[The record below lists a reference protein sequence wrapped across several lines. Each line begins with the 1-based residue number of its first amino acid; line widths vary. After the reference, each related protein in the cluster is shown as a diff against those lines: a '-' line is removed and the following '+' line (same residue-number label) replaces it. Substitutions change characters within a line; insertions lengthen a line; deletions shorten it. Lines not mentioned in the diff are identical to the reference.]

1 MAMDLRD
8 PNVWVS
14 HLLENLPEEK
24 LASALKDDN
33 PNWEYI
39 DGEIVKLGSL
49 AHSQLDIPEL
59 QRRGLVIL
67 ASESKDFRLLA
78 HLLRTLQHAGDPH
91 LALRLLALYVEH
103 YWAVAAPQN
112 MAHKKRFASQ
122 VIKRFET
129 GIEVFSQNA
138 ATAQRDAL
146 SGELAKLAQCWQ
158 SHNAPEL
165 AQATDDLFAL
175 YQRAFNRAAPAPVP
189 TPAASGS
196 SPQTTATSES
206 GVTQPSAPAPQIV
219 IDSHDDKAWR
229 DTLLKVAAILC
240 ERQPD
245 SPQGYRLRRH
255 ALWQNITSTPQA
267 ESDGRT
273 PLAAVSADMVADYHA
288 QLGSADMALWQQVE
302 KSVLLAPYWLDGHCL
317 SAQTALRL
325 GYKQV
330 ADAIRDEVIRFLE
343 RLPRFKVSAFWLLIL
358 AWIFLLV
365 WIWWKGPM
373 WTLYEEQWLKPLA
386 NRWLATAAWGII
398 ALVWLT
404 VRVMK
409 RLQQLEKMQKQQR
422 EEAVDPLSVELNA
435 QQRYLDRWLLRLQ
448 RHLDN
453 RRFLWQLPWYMVIG
467 PAGSGKTTLL
477 REGFPSDII
486 YAPEGARGAEQRL
499 YLTPHVGKQAVI
511 FDIDGTLCAPAD
523 ADILHRR
530 LWEHAL
536 GWLKEKRAR
545 QPLNGIILTLDL
557 PDLLT
562 ADKRR
567 REHLLQTLRSR
578 LQDIRQ
584 HLHCQL
590 PVYVV
595 LTRLDLLQGF
605 AALFQSLNRQD
616 RDAILGVTF
625 TRRAHEN
632 DDWRTE
638 LNAFWQ
644 TWVDR
649 MNLALPDLMVA
660 QTHTRASLFSFSR
673 QMQGSREPLVSLLE
687 GLLDGEN
694 MNVMLRGV
702 YLTSSLQRGQM
713 DDIFTQSAAR
723 QYRLGNNPLASWP
736 LVDTAPYF
744 TRSLFP
750 QALLA
755 EPNLATE
762 SRAWLIRSRRRLTV
776 FSATGGVAALLLIT
790 GWHHYYNGNYQS
802 GITVLKQAKAFMD
815 VPPPQGEDDFGN
827 LQLPLLNPVRDAT
840 LAYGDWGDRSRLAD
854 MGLYQGRRIG
864 PYVEQTYLQL
874 LEQRYLPSLFNGLVK
889 AMNAAPPESEEKL
902 AVLRVMRMLE
912 DKSGRNNEVVKQYM
926 AKRWS
931 EKFHGQRDIQAQLM
945 SHLDYAL
952 AHTDWHAERQ
962 AGDGDAISRW
972 TPYDK
977 PVVSAQKELSKLP
990 VYQRVY
996 QSLKTR
1002 ALGVLPADLN
1012 LRDQVGPTFDQ
1023 VFTSADDNKL
1033 VVPQFITRYGLQS
1046 YFVKQRDELVELTAM
1061 DSWVLNLTRNVK
1073 YSDADRAEIQHQLTE
1088 QYISDYT
1095 ATWRAG
1101 MDNLNIRNF
1110 ESIGQLT
1117 GALEQVI
1124 SGDQPLQRAL
1134 TVLRDNTQPGV
1145 FSEKLS
1151 AKEREEA
1158 LAEPDYQL
1166 LTRLG
1171 HEFAPENSTLAVQ
1184 KDKES
1189 TMQAVYQQL
1198 TELHRYLLAIQNAP
1212 VPGKSALKAV
1222 QLRLDQNSS
1231 DPIFATR
1238 QMAKTLPA
1246 PLNRWVGRLA
1256 DQAWHVVMVE
1266 AVHYME
1272 VDWRDSV
1279 VKPFNEQLANNYPF
1293 NPRSAQDASLD
1304 AFERFFKPDGILDTF
1319 YQQNL
1324 KLFIDND
1331 LSLEDGDNNVIIRED
1346 IIAQLETA
1354 QKIRD
1359 IFFSKQN
1366 GLGTS
1371 FAVETVSLSGNKRRS
1386 VLNLDGQLV
1395 DYSQGRNYTAHLV
1408 WPNNMREGNESKL
1421 TLIGTSGNAPRSIS
1435 FSGPWA
1441 QFRLFGAG
1449 QLTGV
1454 QDGNFTVRFSV
1465 DGGAMTYRVHTDTE
1479 DNPFSGGLFSQFG
1492 LSDTLY

>member
-1 MAMDLRD
+1 MPR
-8 PNVWVS
+8 
-14 HLLENLPEEK
+14 
-24 LASALKDDN
+24 
-33 PNWEYI
+33 
-39 DGEIVKLGSL
+39 
-49 AHSQLDIPEL
+49 
-59 QRRGLVIL
+59 
-67 ASESKDFRLLA
+67 
-78 HLLRTLQHAGDPH
+78 
-91 LALRLLALYVEH
+91 LRL
-103 YWAVAAPQN
+103 
-112 MAHKKRFASQ
+112 F
-122 VIKRFET
+122 
-129 GIEVFSQNA
+129 
-138 ATAQRDAL
+138 
-146 SGELAKLAQCWQ
+146 
-158 SHNAPEL
+158 
-165 AQATDDLFAL
+165 
-175 YQRAFNRAAPAPVP
+175 
-189 TPAASGS
+189 
-196 SPQTTATSES
+196 
-206 GVTQPSAPAPQIV
+206 
-219 IDSHDDKAWR
+219 
-229 DTLLKVAAILC
+229 AILC
-240 ERQPD
+240 FDSQERREAPRLVYRLDTRGAGLYRRQPVTVPPVPCHLRFTRQRHPPRQVTLPPPYPFSRPAAQRVIEVPALHLWFAVLYPRVEHQAVLAVVVVVVGPLVVHPYHPFRD
-245 SPQGYRLRRH
+245 AVRLLRQPAVFIVAVDIVRIFRDAVIRPCRERAVRVQFRVRQPVSCRVRR
-255 ALWQNITSTPQA
+255 
-267 ESDGRT
+267 
-273 PLAAVSADMVADYHA
+273 
-288 QLGSADMALWQQVE
+288 
-302 KSVLLAPYWLDGHCL
+302 
-317 SAQTALRL
+317 
-325 GYKQV
+325 
-330 ADAIRDEVIRFLE
+330 IRDIDIQVR
-343 RLPRFKVSAFWLLIL
+343 RRGVDARQPSRVAVTVLPA
-358 AWIFLLV
+358 
-365 WIWWKGPM
+365 
-373 WTLYEEQWLKPLA
+373 
-386 NRWLATAAWGII
+386 
-398 ALVWLT
+398 
-404 VRVMK
+404 
-409 RLQQLEKMQKQQR
+409 
-422 EEAVDPLSVELNA
+422 
-435 QQRYLDRWLLRLQ
+435 LLR
-448 RHLDN
+448 
-453 RRFLWQLPWYMVIG
+453 
-467 PAGSGKTTLL
+467 A
-477 REGFPSDII
+477 
-486 YAPEGARGAEQRL
+486 
-499 YLTPHVGKQAVI
+499 
-511 FDIDGTLCAPAD
+511 AD
-523 ADILHRR
+523 AD
-530 LWEHAL
+530 
-536 GWLKEKRAR
+536 
-545 QPLNGIILTLDL
+545 
-557 PDLLT
+557 
-562 ADKRR
+562 
-567 REHLLQTLRSR
+567 
-578 LQDIRQ
+578 
-584 HLHCQL
+584 
-590 PVYVV
+590 
-595 LTRLDLLQGF
+595 
-605 AALFQSLNRQD
+605 
-616 RDAILGVTF
+616 
-625 TRRAHEN
+625 
-632 DDWRTE
+632 
-638 LNAFWQ
+638 
-644 TWVDR
+644 
-649 MNLALPDLMVA
+649 
-660 QTHTRASLFSFSR
+660 
-673 QMQGSREPLVSLLE
+673 
-687 GLLDGEN
+687 
-694 MNVMLRGV
+694 
-702 YLTSSLQRGQM
+702 
-713 DDIFTQSAAR
+713 
-723 QYRLGNNPLASWP
+723 
-736 LVDTAPYF
+736 
-744 TRSLFP
+744 
-750 QALLA
+750 
-755 EPNLATE
+755 
-762 SRAWLIRSRRRLTV
+762 
-776 FSATGGVAALLLIT
+776 
-790 GWHHYYNGNYQS
+790 
-802 GITVLKQAKAFMD
+802 
-815 VPPPQGEDDFGN
+815 
-827 LQLPLLNPVRDAT
+827 
-840 LAYGDWGDRSRLAD
+840 
-854 MGLYQGRRIG
+854 
-864 PYVEQTYLQL
+864 
-874 LEQRYLPSLFNGLVK
+874 YLPSLFNGLVK

-1033 VVPQFITRYGLQS
+1033 VVPQFLTRYGLQS

-1061 DSWVLNLTRNVK
+1061 DSWVLNLTRSVK
-1073 YSDADRAEIQHQLTE
+1073 YSDADRAEIQRQLTE

-1246 PLNRWVGRLA
+1246 PLNRWVGRLT